1 MRIETKSVHY
11 NIIYNK
17 TFLNTLKIPVWLWET
32 PEINELK
39 INIAVAQ
46 VMSYLQMFLFSIK
59 TIRRSCRFRKLMAI
73 YGYKKKYSKGQHI
86 RFVPCEAKAISKAA
100 PDCWSSAEV
109 SWCCKYNGNLIYI
122 NIKQGKVCRYTC
134 RQRGLRF
141 NMDQNPS
148 FPRKSRT
155 SSFKILVELWL
166 IKLRL
171 QSIYDH

>member
-1 MRIETKSVHY
+1 
-11 NIIYNK
+11 
-17 TFLNTLKIPVWLWET
+17 
-32 PEINELK
+32 
-39 INIAVAQ
+39 
-46 VMSYLQMFLFSIK
+46 MFLFSIK

-73 YGYKKKYSKGQHI
+73 YGYKKKYSTGQHI

-100 PDCWSSAEV
+100 PDCLSSAEV

-155 SSFKILVELWL
+155 SSFKILVEL
-166 IKLRL
+166 
-171 QSIYDH
+171 